1 MTGSVFDEKRAP
13 PDEAALTH
21 ALGETKPL
29 WDALIGHVAER
40 CDGLEPEWK
49 YYGKKHG
56 WQVKFT
62 HERRA
67 LLYLVPHEGSF
78 LAGMAL
84 RPGAVERLGDA
95 GLPDEVVAGILA
107 EKAYPEG
114 QPARTEVT
122 GPEKLPIVESLIDL
136 KLATT

>member
-29 WDALIGHVAER
+29 WDALIGHVAAR

-84 RPGAVERLGDA
+84 RPAAVQSARRRRPAGRGRRRHPGGEGLSGGAARPHRGDGSGA
-95 GLPDEVVAGILA
+95 A
-107 EKAYPEG
+107 
-114 QPARTEVT
+114 PASSR
-122 GPEKLPIVESLIDL
+122 
-136 KLATT
+136 A